1 MKSLARLRA
10 SAAQLWE
17 FARPGRKT
25 LYWAVGLGIFASL
38 TALAQ
43 PLAVGYVI
51 TEVSAG
57 RSLARPVVLLVALF
71 LTDALLSGMQ
81 SYLLGVT
88 GEGIVLGL
96 RRTLIGRLMRLPIP
110 AHDRFRSGDLLS
122 RVNTDTTLLQSALTS
137 GFTNVVSGSL
147 TFVGAV
153 VLMAYLDPLMLGV
166 ALVCILTAAVLV
178 TLVSFRVRKVTQE
191 AQQSLGRLGAALDRA
206 LGAIRTVKLSGAEDR
221 ETRGISREAEAAYD
235 AGVKSA
241 KLTAVVEP
249 ATSIAINGSF
259 VLVLGIGGVRLASG
273 SLSVAELV
281 SFLLYLSYLVM
292 PLGMVFMSIT
302 DLQRGLAAVERIN
315 GVLDLPVEDG
325 RERVHTTGDTP
336 DGEGIVPVVR
346 FDSVSFGYTPDRRV
360 LEDVSFEVPAFSQV
374 ALVGPSGAGKSTI
387 FSLIERFYEADSG
400 TVSFNGRDVGGIP
413 LGQLR
418 GGIGYVEQ
426 DSPVMAGTIRENLL
440 YAKGEATDDE
450 IREILRLTN
459 LTDFIGSLPD
469 GMESEVGDDG
479 VLLSGGER
487 QRIAIAR
494 MLLLEP
500 SLLLLDEATSNL
512 DARNERALRETVS
525 RITERRSVMV
535 IAHRLST
542 VVDADSIVVLK
553 DGEVSGTGTHE
564 ELMDSNDLY
573 RELATSQLVG
583 RY

>member
-1 MKSLARLRA
+1 MRFRA
-10 SAAQLWE
+10 GASQLWE

-25 LYWAVGLGIFASL
+25 LYWALGLGVFASL

-51 TEVSAG
+51 AEVTAG
-57 RSLARPVVLLVALF
+57 RSLAGPVVLLVALF
-71 LTDALLSGMQ
+71 LTDALLSGTQ
-81 SYLLGVT
+81 SYLLGRT

-96 RRTLIGRLMRLPIP
+96 RRTLVGRLMRLPVP
-110 AHDRFRSGDLLS
+110 AHDGFRSGDLLS

-137 GFTNVVSGSL
+137 SFTNVVSGSL

-166 ALVCILTAAVLV
+166 ALVCIFAAASLV
-178 TLVSFRVRKVTQE
+178 IGVSFRVRKVTRE

-206 LGAIRTVKLSGAEDR
+206 LGAIRTVKLSGAEGR
-221 ETRGISREAEAAYD
+221 ETEGISREAEAAYR

-241 KLTAVVEP
+241 KLRAIVEP
-249 ATSIAINGSF
+249 ATSIAVNGSF

-315 GVLDLPVEDG
+315 EVLDLPVEED
-325 RERVHTTGDTP
+325 REETQATP
-336 DGEGIVPVVR
+336 ANDPVSVVR
-346 FDSVSFGYTPDRRV
+346 FDSVSFGYSPERRV
-360 LEDVSFEVPAFSQV
+360 LKDVSFEVPPLSQV

-400 TVSFNGRDVGGIP
+400 AVEFNGRDVKEIP

-440 YAKGEATDDE
+440 YARGEATEDE
-450 IREILRLTN
+450 IDEVLRLTN
-459 LTDFIGSLPD
+459 LTDFIGGLPN
-469 GMESEVGDDG
+469 GLESEVGDDG
-479 VLLSGGER
+479 ALLSGGER

-512 DARNERALRETVS
+512 DADNERALRETVS
-525 RITERRSVMV
+525 RIAERRSVMV

-542 VVDADSIVVLK
+542 VVEADKIVVLES
-553 DGEVSGTGTHE
+553 GEVNGTGTHE
-564 ELMDSNDLY
+564 ELMSSNDLY
-573 RELATSQLVG
+573 RGLATSQLVG
-583 RY
+583 RE